1 MARLAIL
8 FALFEAK
15 EKSEITERYFY
26 GTLSIYVTDSNIKES
41 IFLGALDE
49 TSKRF
54 LISGDLVKKM
64 SLNFVTK

>member
-1 MARLAIL
+1 M
-8 FALFEAK
+8 K
-15 EKSEITERYFY
+15 GEITEHYFY

-41 IFLGALDE
+41 IFLGALNK

-54 LISGDLVKKM
+54 LVSGDLVKKM